1 MPISSG
7 KSTRAAHTAAMATLV
22 LHVAGGAALRL
33 LLVAGGAGEA
43 LMQRI
48 EIGTPVTSLLRLRE
62 GLFLQ
67 TLGLSPYAGTARSR

>member
-1 MPISSG
+1 M
-7 KSTRAAHTAAMATLV
+7 RAAHTAAMATLV

-67 TLGLSPYAGTARSR
+67 TLGISPYAGAARSR